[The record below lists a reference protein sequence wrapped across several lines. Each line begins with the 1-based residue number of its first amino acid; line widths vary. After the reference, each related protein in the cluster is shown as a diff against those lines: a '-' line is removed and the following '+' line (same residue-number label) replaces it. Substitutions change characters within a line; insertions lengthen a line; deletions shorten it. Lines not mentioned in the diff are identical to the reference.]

1 MLMFIEN
8 LVYMLGGIAFVIVL
22 GIVFM
27 ISKWYR
33 KVEQGKALVRNGIG
47 GTRVYFSGAIVL
59 PVIHQ
64 AETMDIS
71 VKRVEI
77 DRQGKNG
84 LICMD
89 NMRADI
95 KVAFFVRVN
104 QTVQD
109 VLKVAQSIGCGR
121 ASSQDAIVE
130 LFDAKF
136 SESLKTVGRQFN
148 FVDLYNSR
156 EKLKEGIIQI
166 IGTDLNGF
174 VLEDVAIDYLEQTS
188 LQMLNPDNILDS
200 EGIKKITELTA
211 AQKVLANNIDR
222 EREKTITK
230 QNVEAR
236 EAILELE
243 RQQAE
248 AEQKQQREIASVTAR
263 ETAEAKKVQEE
274 ERLKSEQARIAADE
288 EIQVAE
294 ENKNRQV
301 IVAQRN
307 KERTDAV
314 EKERVEKD
322 RALEATERERLVALS
337 QIERDKAIE
346 VEKKII
352 QDAIRQRL
360 EVEKTVILEQQRLQ
374 DTEAFA
380 TADREKKVAVTLAE
394 KEAEE
399 ALVKDIKKAEASRK
413 AAEQKAEEDKF
424 RAVMAAQ
431 AQKEVAEKHAEEILI
446 EAEARE
452 AAARKDAAAKKSLA
466 EAVTAETA
474 ATGLG
479 EVQVIEAMASAK
491 EKDGSANAKVLELK
505 FAAEAKG
512 ITEKAAAMKEFD
524 GVGRE
529 HEEFKLRLET
539 DKEIQ
544 LKQISVQEEIAE
556 YQANVIGEA
565 LKHANIDIIGGETQF
580 FDRITSA
587 VTSGMSVDRMMQH
600 SQTLSDVKNTFF
612 KEDNPDH
619 FQEKFKEVVG
629 RFGMSSDTL
638 KNLTISAALT
648 KALSLADGDDSKGV
662 LESLLN
668 QAKVLG
674 LGGKKVESFLEKQA

>member
-1 MLMFIEN
+1 MFIEN
-8 LVYMLGGIAFVIVL
+8 LVYILGGIAFVIVL

>member
-1 MLMFIEN
+1 MFIEN

>member
-8 LVYMLGGIAFVIVL
+8 LVYILGGIAFVIVL

>member
-8 LVYMLGGIAFVIVL
+8 LAYVLGGIVLVIIL

-64 AETMDIS
+64 AEIMDIS

-77 DRQGKNG
+77 DRQEKNG

-121 ASSQDAIVE
+121 ASSKDAIVE

-211 AQKVLANNIDR
+211 TQKVLANSIDR

-263 ETAEAKKVQEE
+263 ETAEAKKVQEG

-301 IVAQRN
+301 IVALRN

-360 EVEKTVILEQQRLQ
+360 EVEKTVILEQERLK

-380 TADREKKVAVTLAE
+380 SADREKKVAVTLAE

-424 RAVMAAQ
+424 KIVLAAQ
-431 AQKEVAEKHAEEILI
+431 AKKEASEKHAEEMLI

-452 AAARKDAAAKKSLA
+452 VAARKDAAAKKSLA

-479 EVQVIEAMASAK
+479 EVQVVEAMASAK

-565 LKHANIDIIGGETQF
+565 LKHSNIDIIGGETQF

-612 KEDNPDH
+612 KEDDPEH
-619 FQEKFKEVVG
+619 FQEKFREVVG
-629 RFGMSSDTL
+629 RFGMSSDTI

-648 KALSLADGDDSKGV
+648 KALSLADGDESKGI
-662 LESLLN
+662 LEGLLN
-668 QAKVLG
+668 QAKAMG
-674 LGGKKVESFLEKQA
+674 MGGKKVESILEKQA

>member
-1 MLMFIEN
+1 
-8 LVYMLGGIAFVIVL
+8 
-22 GIVFM
+22 
-27 ISKWYR
+27 
-33 KVEQGKALVRNGIG
+33 
-47 GTRVYFSGAIVL
+47 
-59 PVIHQ
+59 
-64 AETMDIS
+64 
-71 VKRVEI
+71 
-77 DRQGKNG
+77 
-84 LICMD
+84 
-89 NMRADI
+89 MRADI

-211 AQKVLANNIDR
+211 TQKVLANNIDR

-263 ETAEAKKVQEE
+263 ETAEAKKVQEG

-314 EKERVEKD
+314 EKERVDKD

-360 EVEKTVILEQQRLQ
+360 EVEKTVILEQERLK

-424 RAVMAAQ
+424 KVVLAAQ
-431 AQKEVAEKHAEEILI
+431 AQKEASEKHAEEVLI

-479 EVQVIEAMASAK
+479 EVQVVEAMASAK

-512 ITEKAAAMKEFD
+512 ITEKAAAMKDFD

-565 LKHANIDIIGGETQF
+565 LKHSNIDIIGGETQF

-612 KEDNPDH
+612 KEDDPDH

-629 RFGMSSDTL
+629 RFGISSDTL

-648 KALSLADGDDSKGV
+648 KALSLADGDESKGL
-662 LESLLN
+662 LEGLLN
-668 QAKVLG
+668 QAKAMG
-674 LGGKKVESFLEKQA
+674 LGGEKVESILGKQA

>member
-8 LVYMLGGIAFVIVL
+8 LVYVLGGIAFVIVL

-263 ETAEAKKVQEE
+263 ETAEAKKVQEA

-294 ENKNRQV
+294 QNKNRQV
-301 IVAQRN
+301 IVALRN

-322 RALEATERERLVALS
+322 RALEAIERERLVALS

-346 VEKKII
+346 IEKKII

-380 TADREKKVAVTLAE
+380 TAEREKKVAVTLAE

-424 RAVMAAQ
+424 RTVMAAQ
-431 AQKEVAEKHAEEILI
+431 AQKEAAEKHAEEILI

-452 AAARKDAAAKKSLA
+452 AAARKDSAAKKALA
-466 EAVTAETA
+466 EATTAETA
-474 ATGLG
+474 ATVLG
-479 EVQVIEAMASAK
+479 EVHVVEAMASAK
-491 EKDGSANAKVLELK
+491 EKDGAANAKVLELK

-565 LKHANIDIIGGETQF
+565 LKHSNIDIIGGETQF

-587 VTSGMSVDRMMQH
+587 VTSGMSVDRMLQH

-648 KALSLADGDDSKGV
+648 KALSLADGDESKNV

-668 QAKVLG
+668 QAKGLG
-674 LGGKKVESFLEKQA
+674 LSGKKVESFLEKQV